1 MFYDIALSLYM
12 LALLHA
18 VLYFFLGYEN
28 LIKVTNGFATI
39 GLIFNIVY
47 EINAWQ
53 QSSGYIISNLAG
65 IFQML
70 TGALALGYLL
80 IYLKY
85 KRITI
90 SLFVLP
96 IIVLIGAFTYSL
108 RDIAV
113 LHSASKSFWFYIHL
127 PFTILGSA
135 LFMIAA
141 IVGLMYVIQ
150 DRQLKKKS
158 FGIVFH
164 RFPPVNVLN
173 QLNTTALAV
182 GFSFFTIG
190 LIAGMVWGL
199 IQGNG
204 ALILTPKLIFGII
217 TWIIFGIILV
227 IKYTKGLS
235 PVNTAIWSI
244 LGFLSI
250 IITYIS
256 VVIFLLGH

>member
-1 MFYDIALSLYM
+1 MFYDIALSLYL

-28 LIKVTNGFATI
+28 LTKVTNGFVAI
-39 GLIFNIVY
+39 GLVFNI
-47 EINAWQ
+47 IFTFIFCKNTGGIA
-53 QSSGYIISNLAG
+53 SNLAG
-65 IFQML
+65 IFQLL

-80 IYLKY
+80 IFLKY
-85 KRITI
+85 KKA
-90 SLFVLP
+90 SLALFILP
-96 IIVLIGAFTYSL
+96 VIVLIGAFTYSL
-108 RDIAV
+108 KNIAV
-113 LHSASKSFWFYIHL
+113 LHNESKSFWLYIHL

-135 LFMIAA
+135 FFMIAA

-158 FGIVFH
+158 FGMVFH

-190 LIAGMVWGL
+190 LIAGVVWGL
-199 IQGNG
+199 IEWSGT
-204 ALILTPKLIFGII
+204 LIFTPKLIFAVI
-217 TWIIFGIILV
+217 TWVIFGIILV

-235 PVNTAIWSI
+235 PVNTAIWSV

-250 IITYIS
+250 IITYVS
-256 VVIFLLGH
+256 VVIFLLG

>member
-28 LIKVTNGFATI
+28 LTKVTNGFVVA
-39 GLIFNIVY
+39 GLILNIVFI
-47 EINAWQ
+47 INACQ
-53 QSSGYIISNLAG
+53 TANGFITSSLAG
-65 IFQML
+65 IFQLL
-70 TGALALGYLL
+70 TGALAFGYLL
-80 IYLKY
+80 IIFKY
-85 KRITI
+85 KKSSV

-96 IIVLIGAFTYSL
+96 VIVLIGAFTYTL
-108 RDIAV
+108 KNIAV
-113 LHSASKSFWFYIHL
+113 LHTESKSFWLYIHL

-141 IVGLMYVIQ
+141 IVGLMYVVQ

-158 FGIVFH
+158 FGIIFH

-173 QLNTTALAV
+173 QLNTTALTV
-182 GFSFFTIG
+182 GFSFFSIG
-190 LIAGMVWGL
+190 LIAGIVWGL
-199 IQGNG
+199 IEWGG
-204 ALILTPKLIFGII
+204 TLVFTPKLIFALI
-217 TWIIFGIILV
+217 TWIIFGIILI

-256 VVIFLLGH
+256 VVIFLLGQ